1 MTNERFWKLVD
12 KHGVVLKDDYENL
25 VDDVL
30 HFNKNDYD
38 ESALDLEL
46 FEYYGYESGKVPNDV
61 KNILKSKTNK
71 GK

>member
-12 KHGVVLKDDYENL
+12 KHEVVLKDDYENL

-38 ESALDLEL
+38 LEL
-46 FEYYGYESGKVPNDV
+46 FEYDGYESGEVPNDV

-71 GK
+71 DK

>member
-46 FEYYGYESGKVPNDV
+46 FEYDGYESGKVPNDV

-71 GK
+71 YK